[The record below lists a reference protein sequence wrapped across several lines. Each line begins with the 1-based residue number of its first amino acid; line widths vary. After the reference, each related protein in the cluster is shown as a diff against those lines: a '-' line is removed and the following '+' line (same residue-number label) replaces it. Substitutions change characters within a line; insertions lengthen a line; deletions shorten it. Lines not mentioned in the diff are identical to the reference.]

1 MGYSFRNYRMTIFIE
16 RLQMGLNINNR
27 LLQMLKNKYKAS
39 DMGRQLNFR
48 SGLRGRRHQLEGTL
62 RSSN

>member
-1 MGYSFRNYRMTIFIE
+1 MTNSIE
-16 RLQMGLNINNR
+16 RLQTGLSIDIR
-27 LLQMLKNKYKAS
+27 LLQVLKNKYKAS

-48 SGLRGRRHQLEGTL
+48 RGLRARRHQLEGTL